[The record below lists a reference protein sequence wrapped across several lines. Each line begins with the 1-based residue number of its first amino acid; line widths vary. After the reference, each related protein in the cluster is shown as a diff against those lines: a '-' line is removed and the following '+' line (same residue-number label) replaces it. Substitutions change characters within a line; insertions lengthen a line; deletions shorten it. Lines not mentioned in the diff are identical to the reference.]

1 MSKIQLRRQILKQRK
16 NLSNTEWQI
25 KSQQI
30 SERLKNFSLFKEAKT
45 ILAYFSYHQEPD
57 LSSLFSEKQWGFPR
71 CDSDSLNW
79 HFWQPSQ
86 PLESNQYNILEPLA
100 NSPIINPQQ
109 VDLIL
114 VPTVA
119 CDRFGYRLGYGG
131 GYYDRLLSSSLWE
144 NIPTIGVVFDF
155 AYLERLPIEPW
166 DVKLS
171 YLCSESILAS
181 SNVLLK

>member
-1 MSKIQLRRQILKQRK
+1 MSKIQLRKQILKQRK
-16 NLSNTEWQI
+16 NLSNIEWQI
-25 KSQQI
+25 KSKQTCHN
-30 SERLKNFSLFKEAKT
+30 LKNFPLFKEAKT
-45 ILAYFSYHQEPD
+45 VLAYFSYHQEPD
-57 LSSLFSEKQWGFPR
+57 LSSLFLEKQWGFPR
-71 CDSDSLNW
+71 CDSNSLTW

-131 GYYDRLLSSSLWE
+131 GYYDRLLSNTLWQS
-144 NIPTIGVVFDF
+144 IPTIGIVFDF
-155 AYLERLPIEPW
+155 AYLEQLAIEPW
-166 DVKLS
+166 DVKLN
-171 YLCSESILAS
+171 YVCTESILES
-181 SNVLLK
+181 FSQLIC